1 MKPQIIDRFV
11 YVKGKK
17 ISEVDNKTILD
28 GTEYIPLA
36 QNDMNYSTTVDT
48 ISGYVDSVH
57 DYLTTEDYNDLKGQI
72 DSERTNRQ
80 ESDNELNQS
89 IQDAKS
95 ELHSTI
101 SNVESEL
108 LNEVG
113 NLQGQIDNIN
123 DTGSANG
130 VTLDTVQTIT
140 GEKTFTTV
148 PKSTASA
155 TSANDLTNKN
165 YVDTA
170 ISEALG
176 DTISDVVTTNTAQEI
191 SGLKTFKTLPKG
203 DGTPTAV
210 NDLVTKQYVDNAV
223 ANADVDL
230 DGYATEAWVNE
241 QGFAKTSDLPEGIEI
256 GETTGTAFDGGKG
269 KELEDTVTTM
279 EKKLGDVVLFSFD
292 TMDLKNKTNSFL
304 LSFIDVLF
312 SSVSH
317 SNPPVI
323 LQYKHVY
330 DLNTDELL
338 SMDECISSVVT
349 VAMHNLDVSSSI
361 YWYILYSN
369 VYYSKAN
376 NRDQLIKITASFNLS
391 DEQNIQAKFQVE
403 EVPVDLSGT
412 VSYDSFYVFPEDK
425 LVNGAVLTEEEH
437 NDLWEAVR
445 EHKIA
450 LFKNYFMSLST
461 KLDSSSIEFTVNTS
475 FINKEGKASYKD
487 YSHAFLYL
495 NGKIDSGGT
504 VRISDHYN
512 KEGSLCYV
520 YGQNNDIVF
529 IPVATFQQGIE
540 ELSKAVSMADLPM
553 FLDYFELEDGSPAP
567 QSVALYIASLHYSD
581 TDSLISSN
589 LIYTSEDTINITAQS
604 RYMTEAENYFAIS
617 KTILKS
623 VSLILSGDGT
633 KFLSD
638 DGTYKTIT
646 QPDLSNYLTTAD
658 KTELETEIEDLN
670 ERISSSKVTTND
682 ISGGLNI
689 TSITQSAYDGLQDK
703 NANTLYIIT
712 E

>member
-1 MKPQIIDRFV
+1 MKPQIIDRYV

-17 ISEVDNKTILD
+17 ISEVDNKTVLD
-28 GTEYIPLA
+28 GTERVPLA

-48 ISGYVDSVH
+48 ISNYVDSVH
-57 DYLTTEDYNDLKGQI
+57 DYLTTEDYNDLKSQV

-80 ESDNELNQS
+80 EADNELNQS
-89 IQDAKS
+89 IQDTKS

-101 SNVESEL
+101 SNVKSEL
-108 LNEVG
+108 LNEVSD
-113 NLQGQIDNIN
+113 LQGQIDNIN
-123 DTGSANG
+123 NTGIANG

-203 DGTPTAV
+203 DGTPTAS

-223 ANADVDL
+223 SNADIDL
-230 DGYATEAWVNE
+230 DGYATQTWVNE

-269 KELEDTVTTM
+269 KELEDTVATM
-279 EKKLGDVVLFSFD
+279 EEQLSNAVLFKFD
-292 TMDLKNKTNSFL
+292 TYDLKFKNNSFL
-304 LSFIDVLF
+304 ISFLLQLID
-312 SSVSH
+312 SSGATN
-317 SNPPVI
+317 NPII
-323 LQYKHVY
+323 LQYGHSY
-330 DLNTDELL
+330 DLNADTNIPLDEQ
-338 SMDECISSVVT
+338 ISSIVT
-349 VAMHNLDVSSSI
+349 VAVRNLDSSSGI
-361 YWYILYSN
+361 AAFILYSN

-376 NRDQLIKITASFNLS
+376 NRDQLIKIDAFFNFA
-391 DEQNIQAKFQVE
+391 DEQNIQADFKVE

-412 VSYDSFYVFPEDK
+412 VSYDSFYVFPENK

-437 NDLWEAVR
+437 KDLWEAVR
-445 EHKIA
+445 KRKIA
-450 LFKNYFMSLST
+450 LFKNDFMSLST
-461 KLDSSSIEFTVNTS
+461 RLDSSSIYFTVNTS
-475 FINKEGKASYKD
+475 FINKEGTSSYKD

-495 NGKIDSGGT
+495 DGRIDSGGT
-504 VRISDHYN
+504 VRISDQYN

-520 YGQNNDIVF
+520 YGQDRDIVF
-529 IPVATFQQGIE
+529 IPITTFQQGIG
-540 ELSKAVSMADLPM
+540 ELSKAFYMANIPM
-553 FLDYFELEDGSPAP
+553 FLDYFESEDGSSTP
-567 QSVALYIASLHYSD
+567 SGALNIASLQQVD
-581 TDSLISSN
+581 TDQLISSN
-589 LIYTSEDTINITAQS
+589 LIYTSEDAINIVAQS
-604 RYMTEAENYFAIS
+604 RYMVEAGESLIIS
-617 KTILKS
+617 KTILKPI
-623 VSLILSGDGT
+623 SLILSGDGT

-638 DGTYKTIT
+638 NGTYKTIT

-670 ERISSSKVTTND
+670 ERVSSSKVTTND

-689 TSITQSAYDGLQDK
+689 TSITQSAYNELQDK
-703 NANTLYIIT
+703 DANTLYIIT